1 MKTLKI
7 LVLFML
13 GFALSA
19 YRNYTKPNT
28 LYQYHAVKLKSDD
41 IAKCGVVDK
50 PSKKSEV
57 YLFGKQLFK
66 NNCASCHN
74 KDMKTPMTGPALGN
88 TFENWSDYPKEDL
101 YNWIRNSQKMIS
113 EGHPR
118 ATELW
123 SEWKVEMAAFP
134 NLSDKDIEAIL
145 KYVGE

>member
-1 MKTLKI
+1 
-7 LVLFML
+7 
-13 GFALSA
+13 
-19 YRNYTKPNT
+19 
-28 LYQYHAVKLKSDD
+28 
-41 IAKCGVVDK
+41 
-50 PSKKSEV
+50 
-57 YLFGKQLFK
+57 
-66 NNCASCHN
+66 
-74 KDMKTPMTGPALGN
+74 MKTPMTGPALGN